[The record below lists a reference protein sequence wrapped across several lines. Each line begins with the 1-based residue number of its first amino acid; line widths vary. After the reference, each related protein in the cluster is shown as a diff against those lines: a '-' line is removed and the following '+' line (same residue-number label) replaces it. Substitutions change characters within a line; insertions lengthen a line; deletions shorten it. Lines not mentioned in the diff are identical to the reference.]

1 MRKSVFIALILIALG
16 VINSCK
22 TELKTVS
29 DIDGNKYKVITI
41 GTQQWFQQ
49 NLQTT
54 HYNNGALITEI
65 EDSATW
71 HNIYNT
77 GSQTPAWCYYGG
89 NDSNNATYGK
99 LYNWYAVTD
108 PRGVCPAGYHV
119 PTDSDFVILSNYL
132 GGDAV
137 AGGHLKST
145 SSLWEQ
151 PNWLG
156 YNSTGFT
163 GLPGGYRGNFGGS
176 HDLGTWGLFWSSTP
190 AGNGNAWFRDLYYMG
205 PVFGRDSILEE
216 FAHSIRCVGN

>member
-1 MRKSVFIALILIALG
+1 MLIALSI
-16 VINSCK
+16 INSCK
-22 TELKTVS
+22 TELKVVS

-41 GTQQWFQQ
+41 GNQKWLQQ
-49 NLQTT
+49 NLQTA
-54 HYNNGALITEI
+54 HYNNGAPIAEI
-65 EDSATW
+65 EDSAAW

-77 GSQTPAWCYYGG
+77 GSQTAAWCYYNG
-89 NDSNNATYGK
+89 NDSNNAIYGK
-99 LYNWYAVTD
+99 LYNWYVVTD

-119 PTDSDFVILSNYL
+119 PTDSDFIILSNYL

-145 SSLWEQ
+145 SGLWEQ

-156 YNSTGFT
+156 YNSAGFT

-190 AGNGNAWFRDLYYMG
+190 AENNNAWFRDLYYQG
-205 PVFGRDSILEE
+205 PVFGRDSILKE
-216 FAHSIRCVGN
+216 FAHSVRCVGN